1 MKRWFAWPRV
11 VLYSLFAVGL
21 AAWYVPKISAERFRE
36 PIHSALERALGRNVT
51 IGEVGFQLLP
61 LPGFTVTDV
70 VVGEDPSIGPEPA
83 AYIGVLLARPKISAL
98 VGGPLEFASVD
109 LETAYIN
116 LTRVETSA
124 TGVRWNFASLT
135 RSRLPSSFPSVHLI
149 SGRVNFKFGDTKS
162 IFYLQDTDIDLWP
175 PSGAGGLWDLRIHA
189 QPARTD
195 RPARGFGSFVA
206 RGQWRPSNGNLTL
219 DVQLE
224 KSELGDMVTLFEGR
238 ETGLLGH
245 IRGDAHLAGPV
256 NRVGIAARLY
266 VDDIHGW
273 NQTPPGGSAWPLA
286 IGGFIDVPGQ
296 TFEIRATT
304 TGRQSPIDVRY
315 RVTDYLARPRWAVN
329 AIFSRLPMSPLV
341 TTARNLGL
349 PIPPDMNYEGTA
361 EGAVGCSMPATPGD
375 PPRWDGEIRIADSTL
390 AVGNTPPLRA
400 ANADLRFE
408 GAGITLSP
416 TVVENDAHES
426 ATLSG
431 SFDLA
436 ANHLEASLS
445 TEGMSIAS
453 LRRQTSI
460 AGVPILSQASS
471 GTWSGLL
478 RFSNTEPMWTGDV
491 RLADTDIPFEA
502 LAKPLHITTA
512 DASINGAAIVVKH
525 FVLTA
530 GGIQAQG
537 DYRYEPTLDRPHRF
551 HLSIAPCT
559 GEALQRLL
567 MPTFH
572 RGNFLNY
579 ALNLGRVPEPD
590 WLRALHADGTVQ
602 ISSIDLGPATLSK
615 FRARLLW
622 DAGQVRLSAIQ
633 TKVGNAAFT
642 GLATI
647 GLTQR
652 QPFYQASGKLVG
664 LPWRS
669 GFMDADGTLTS
680 SGVGA
685 DLVKSLSAKGSFRA
699 RDISLPPLDTWDRID
714 GCFDWSLSK
723 LRLTQLVM
731 TNGDNTWLGAAETQ
745 DDGQLALRVSDGSR
759 QIQTAL
765 RW

>member
-1 MKRWFAWPRV
+1 MKRWFTWPRL
-11 VLYSLFAVGL
+11 VLYAFLTLGL
-21 AAWYVPKISAERFRE
+21 AAWYVPKISAERYRE
-36 PIHSALERALGRNVT
+36 PIHSALERALGRKVAM
-51 IGEVGFQLLP
+51 GEIRFQILP
-61 LPGFTVTDV
+61 LPGFTVNDV
-70 VVGEDPSIGPEPA
+70 VVDEDPSVGPEPA
-83 AYIGVLLARPKISAL
+83 AYIGVLRARPKIAAL
-98 VGGPLEFASVD
+98 LGGPLEFASVD

-116 LTRVETSA
+116 LTRVESPA
-124 TGVRWNFASLT
+124 TGVRWNFSSLT

-149 SGRVNFKFGDTKS
+149 SGRVNFKFGDNKS
-162 IFYLQDTDIDLWP
+162 IFYLLDTDIDLWP
-175 PSGAGGLWDLRIHA
+175 PSAPARPWDLRIHA

-195 RPARGFGSFVA
+195 RPARGFGSFIA
-206 RGQWRPSNGNLTL
+206 RGQWRPSDSSLTL

-224 KSELGDMVTLFEGR
+224 KSELGDMVTLFAGR

-245 IRGDAHLAGPV
+245 IRGDAHLSGPIG
-256 NRVGIAARLY
+256 RVGIAARLF

-296 TFEIRATT
+296 IVEIRTTT
-304 TGRQSPIDVRY
+304 TGRESPIDIRY
-315 RVTDYLARPRWAVN
+315 RLTDYLARPRWAVN
-329 AIFSRLPMSPLV
+329 ATFSRLPMSPLV

-349 PIPPDMNYEGTA
+349 PIPADMNYEGTA
-361 EGAVGCSMPATPGD
+361 EGAVGYSMPVTPGD
-375 PPRWDGEIRIADSTL
+375 LPRWDGEIRIADSTL
-390 AVGNTPPLRA
+390 SVGNTPPLRSA
-400 ANADLRFE
+400 SADLRFD

-431 SFDLA
+431 SFDLL

-445 TEGMSIAS
+445 TEAMSIAS

-460 AGVPILSQASS
+460 AGVPILSQATS

-478 RFSNTEPMWTGDV
+478 RYSNTEPSWTGDV

-502 LAKPLHITTA
+502 FSRPLHITSA
-512 DASINGAAIVVKH
+512 DASINGAGIVVKH

-530 GGIQAQG
+530 GGIEAQG
-537 DYRYEPTLDRPHRF
+537 DYRYDAALDRPHRF
-551 HLSIAPCT
+551 HVAIAPCT

-567 MPTFH
+567 MPALH

-602 ISSIDLGPATLSK
+602 IASIDLGPATLSK

-633 TKVGNAAFT
+633 TKVGAAAFA
-642 GLATI
+642 GLATV
-647 GLTQR
+647 GLTWR
-652 QPFYQASGKLVG
+652 QPLYQVSGKLAG

-669 GFMDADGTLTS
+669 GTVDADGTLAS
-680 SGVGA
+680 SGTGA
-685 DLVKSLSAKGSFRA
+685 DLLKSLSAKGSFRA
-699 RDISLPPLDTWDRID
+699 RDVSLPPLDPWDRID
-714 GCFDWSLSK
+714 GCFDWSGSK
-723 LRLTQLVM
+723 LKLTQLVM
-731 TNGDNTWLGAAETQ
+731 TNGDETWLGAAETQ
-745 DDGQLALRVSDGSR
+745 DDGQLALRVSDGAK